1 MHAFMFPRSDRFT
14 SNTIPSMDYPM
25 TLKRI
30 SKFLGTLAFASC
42 AMSAQALHLNSGGL
56 IYDGGTLFVENLD
69 SDSGYKN
76 GIWLDQSFPASGQF
90 LFFDGEGGQTS
101 FTQSQLAGYGIV
113 PREELVFFI
122 KAPDY
127 VLPRFSNSFMAEIT
141 GPTDSWYRVA
151 FEDQWFGSDRDFND
165 AVIRVK
171 SSGNSVP
178 EPASLALLGIGLAG
192 LGLVRRRRNTE
203 S

>member
-14 SNTIPSMDYPM
+14 SNTIPSMDHPM
-25 TLKRI
+25 TLKKI

-69 SDSGYKN
+69 SDSGYNNRIYLLKT
-76 GIWLDQSFPASGQF
+76 ASLAGEF
-90 LFFDGEGGQTS
+90 LFVDDAGGQKS
-101 FTQSQLAGYGIV
+101 FSQSALAGYGIDQGDQ
-113 PREELVFFI
+113 LLFFI
-122 KAPDY
+122 KADDY
-127 VLPRFSNSFMAEIT
+127 LLPRFSNWSAQT
-141 GPTDSWYRVA
+141 TSQTDSWFQIA
-151 FEDQWFGSDRDFND
+151 FEDKIIGSDRDFND

-192 LGLVRRRRNTE
+192 LGWARRRRNTE

>member
-1 MHAFMFPRSDRFT
+1 
-14 SNTIPSMDYPM
+14 M
-25 TLKRI
+25 TAVRCSSRI
-30 SKFLGTLAFASC
+30 WIRIRAI
-42 AMSAQALHLNSGGL
+42 N
-56 IYDGGTLFVENLD
+56 
-69 SDSGYKN
+69 N
-76 GIWLDQSFPASGQF
+76 GIYLDQSFPASGQF

-101 FTQSQLAGYGIV
+101 FSQSQLAGYGIV
-113 PREELVFFI
+113 PGEELVFFI

-141 GPTDSWYRVA
+141 GPTDSWFQIA
-151 FEDQWFGSDRDFND
+151 FEDKIIGSDRDFDD